1 MSFDLI
7 VFVSLSVMMNM
18 YLLILYLL
26 ILSHVISEGKLS
38 HCFLLSQVVPN
49 TQIIQKTISKRQ
61 IKAATT

>member
-1 MSFDLI
+1 MSLQW
-7 VFVSLSVMMNM
+7 
-18 YLLILYLL
+18 LLNPKSKYIKTDMYLL

-38 HCFLLSQVVPN
+38 HCFLLSKVVPN